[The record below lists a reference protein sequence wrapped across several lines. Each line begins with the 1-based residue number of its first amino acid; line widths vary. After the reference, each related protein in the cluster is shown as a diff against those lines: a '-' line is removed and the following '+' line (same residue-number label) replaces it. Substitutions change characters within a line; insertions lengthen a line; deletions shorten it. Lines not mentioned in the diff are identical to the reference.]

1 MTDPRRVAH
10 VLSRI
15 SALLELTGV
24 DRFRARAYRGAAD
37 AVRGLGVDDVTP
49 LYRSGALA
57 DVPGI
62 GPATLSVIGELV
74 ETGESEFLRRLLESV
89 PEGLVQV
96 AQVPGLTPAKAALL
110 HRELGIGSLDD
121 LEEAARTGRLASVRG
136 FGEKTVRR
144 VLRGIEVARGR
155 AGRLLYR
162 EAVKEADRSGGE
174 IATHP
179 DVLRVEPGGEIRRV
193 ADTVRDIVLV
203 AECRADAHV
212 TLADIADA
220 PGVLEAIPR
229 ADGGA
234 VRLRFVDDT
243 ELELSCAAPERFA
256 FTLWRETGNAEH
268 VAEVIARAA
277 SRGADLTTLTSEDAI
292 YAAAGLP
299 WITPELREG
308 RGEVDAAARGEL
320 PVLIEQG
327 DLRGVIHC
335 HSEWSDGSVPIAEMA
350 AAARERGWSYLG
362 ISDHSQAAF
371 YAGGL
376 KPDAVARQHDEIDA
390 LNARATDGFRVLKGI
405 ECDILGDGQLDYDDA
420 LRGRFEYVIGSIHS
434 RFAMERGAMTARIL
448 RAMDDPHLTVLAHP
462 TGRLLLQREPYA
474 VDLDAVIERA
484 IDTGVALEL
493 NADPS
498 RLDLDW
504 RWCRRAVERGARI
517 AIGPDAHS
525 PRGLDH
531 ALFGVRLA
539 RKAWLRAGD
548 VLNTQSADDLV
559 GIARARRAAAPDAR
573 RIAVESP

>member
-15 SALLELTGV
+15 SGLLELTGIQK
-24 DRFRARAYRGAAD
+24 FRARAYRGAAD
-37 AVRGLGVDDVTP
+37 AIRGLGVDDIAP

-57 DVPGI
+57 DVNGI
-62 GPATLSVIGELV
+62 GPATLSVIGEVV
-74 ETGESEFLRRLLESV
+74 ETGESQYLQRLLESV

-96 AQVPGLTPAKAALL
+96 ARVPGLTPTKAALL
-110 HRELGIGSLDD
+110 HEELGVASLDD
-121 LEEAARTGRLASVRG
+121 LEAAACSGRLATVRG

-144 VLRGIEVARGR
+144 VLRGIDVVRGR
-155 AGRLLYR
+155 SGRLLYR
-162 EAVKEADRSGGE
+162 EAVKEADQSAGQ
-174 IATHP
+174 IASNP
-179 DVLRVEPGGEIRRV
+179 DVVRVESAGEIRRV

-203 AECRADAHV
+203 AECRADASV

-234 VRLRFVDDT
+234 VHLRFVDDT
-243 ELELSCAAPERFA
+243 ELDLTCADGRHFA
-256 FTLWRETGNAEH
+256 FALWRETGNAEH
-268 VAEVIARAA
+268 VAQVVARAA
-277 SRGADLTTLTSEDAI
+277 SRGVDLTTLGSEEEI

-299 WITPELREG
+299 WIAPELREG
-308 RGEVDAAARGEL
+308 LGEVEAAARGEL
-320 PVLIEQG
+320 PALIERD

-376 KPDAVARQHDEIDA
+376 KPDAVRRQHDEIDA
-390 LNARATDGFRVLKGI
+390 LNARATDGFRILKGI
-405 ECDILGDGQLDYDDA
+405 ECDILGDGALDYDDA
-420 LRGRFEYVIGSIHS
+420 IRDSFDYAVGSIHS
-434 RFAMERGAMTARIL
+434 RFSMERDVMTARIL
-448 RAMDDPHLTVLAHP
+448 HAMDDPRLTVLAHP

-474 VDLDAVIERA
+474 VDLDAVIEKA
-484 IDTGVALEL
+484 VETGVALEL

-504 RWCRRAVERGARI
+504 RWCKRAVERGARI

-531 ALFGVRLA
+531 AFFGVRLA
-539 RKAWLRAGD
+539 RKAWLRASD
-548 VLNTQSADDLV
+548 VVNTRSADDLLA
-559 GIARARRAAAPDAR
+559 IARARRERTMPSAR
-573 RIAVESP
+573 P

>member
-15 SALLELTGV
+15 SGLLELTGT
-24 DRFRARAYRGAAD
+24 DRFRARAYRVAAD
-37 AVRGLGVDDVTP
+37 AVRGLGVHDITP

-57 DVPGI
+57 DVQGI

-74 ETGESEFLRRLLESV
+74 ERGESDFLQRLLEAV

-96 AQVPGLTPAKAALL
+96 AHVPGLTPAKAALL
-110 HRELGIGSLDD
+110 YRELDIASLDD
-121 LEEAARTGRLASVRG
+121 LEQAARSGRLAKVRG

-155 AGRLLYR
+155 SGRLLYR
-162 EAVKEADRSGGE
+162 EALKEADRSSGE
-174 IATHP
+174 IATNP
-179 DVLRVEPGGEIRRV
+179 DVLRVEAAGEIRRV

-203 AECRADAHV
+203 AECRADASV
-212 TLADIADA
+212 TLADIAEA
-220 PGVLEAIPR
+220 PGVLEAIPG

-234 VRLRFVDDT
+234 MHLRFVDDT
-243 ELELSCAAPERFA
+243 ELELSCASATHFPFA
-256 FTLWRETGNAEH
+256 LWRETGSAAH
-268 VAEVIARAA
+268 VAEVIARAT
-277 SRGADLTTLTSEDAI
+277 SRGVDITTLALRSEDDI

-299 WITPELREG
+299 WIAPELREG
-308 RGEVDAAARGEL
+308 LGEVRAAACGDL
-320 PVLIEQG
+320 PVLIEQS

-335 HSEWSDGSVPIAEMA
+335 HSDYSDGSVPIAEMA
-350 AAARERGWSYLG
+350 AAARERGWAYLG

-376 KPDAVARQHDEIDA
+376 KPDAVKRQQDEIDA
-390 LNARATDGFRVLKGI
+390 LNARAVDGFRILKGI
-405 ECDILGDGQLDYDDA
+405 ECDILGDGRLDYDESVRDS
-420 LRGRFEYVIGSIHS
+420 FDYVIGSIHS
-434 RFAMERGAMTARIL
+434 RFSMERDAMTARIL

-474 VDLDAVIERA
+474 VDLEAVIEKA
-484 IDTGVALEL
+484 VETGVTLEL

-504 RWCRRAVERGARI
+504 RWCKRAVERGARI
-517 AIGPDAHS
+517 EIGPDAHS

-531 ALFGVRLA
+531 AFFGVRLA
-539 RKAWLRAGD
+539 RKAWLTASD
-548 VLNTQSADDLV
+548 VLNTGSADEVVAL
-559 GIARARRAAAPDAR
+559 ARSRR
-573 RIAVESP
+573 V